1 MVFGEIPSD
10 LSGTLVFSNRSLGQ
24 LQDRIVQLHEENSK
38 QQKINKEFRER
49 RKQLIR
55 EKREMAKTIQS
66 E

>member
-55 EKREMAKTIQS
+55 EKKEMAKTIQS